1 MNYFFGLIG
10 YPAAHSRSPWIHNQF
25 LKQQQKQGIYRVFET
40 SPSNLASTL
49 EAMKTLKVDGF
60 NVTVPYKESILSFL
74 DEVDPY
80 AKMIGAVNTVHL
92 ENGKWI
98 GYNTDGKGFIR
109 SFKEAYP
116 RHSFPEMKVLCI
128 GAGGAAKGI
137 YRALV
142 EEKTSCVDIA
152 NRSPQRAQE
161 MLRLKSDS
169 TQTSILSI
177 QDAEE
182 NLSEYDMIIQTTSV
196 GMTPNENKSILSLN
210 QVKQEAVVC
219 DIVYRPME
227 TAFLKEAKEHG
238 AQILYG
244 HGMLLYQAALSYEIW
259 TSSVL
264 KADLLLDKFEQQLK
278 GEEPC

>member
-1 MNYFFGLIG
+1 MNYFFGLVG
-10 YPAAHSRSPWIHNQF
+10 YPAAHSRSPWIHSQF
-25 LKQQQKQGIYRVFET
+25 LQQQQKQGIYRVFET
-40 SPSNLASTL
+40 QPNDLAYTL
-49 EAMKTLKVDGF
+49 EAMRTLEVDGF

-116 RHSFPEMKVLCI
+116 KHSFPEMKVLCI

-142 EEKTSCVDIA
+142 EENTACVDIA
-152 NRSPQRAQE
+152 NRSQQRAEE
-161 MLRLKSDS
+161 MLRLNSNS

-196 GMTPNENKSILSLN
+196 GMTPNEQQSILSLN

-227 TAFLKEAKEHG
+227 TAFLKEAKKHG
-238 AQILYG
+238 AHVLYG

>member
-1 MNYFFGLIG
+1 MCYFFGLVG

-25 LKQQQKQGIYRVFET
+25 LNQQQKQGIYRVFET
-40 SPSNLASTL
+40 PPDEFASTL
-49 EAMKTLKVDGF
+49 EAMKTLQIDGF
-60 NVTVPYKESILSFL
+60 NVTVPYKERIISFL

-92 ENGKWI
+92 ENGKWV

-109 SFKEAYP
+109 SFKESYP
-116 RHSFPEMKVLCI
+116 RHSFSEMKVLCI

-142 EEKTSCVDIA
+142 EEGTFTVDIA
-152 NRSPQRAQE
+152 NRSQQRAQE
-161 MLRLKSDS
+161 MLDLKSSETD
-169 TQTSILSI
+169 TSILTLEE
-177 QDAEE
+177 AEE
-182 NLSEYDMIIQTTSV
+182 KLSEYDMIVQTTSV
-196 GMTPNENKSILSLN
+196 GMTPNEYQSILSLN
-210 QVKQEAVVC
+210 HVHPDAVVC

-227 TAFLKEAKEHG
+227 TAFLKEAKQRG
-238 AQILYG
+238 AHVLYG

-264 KADLLLDKFEQQLK
+264 KAELLLEKFEQQLK

>member
-1 MNYFFGLIG
+1 MSYFFGLVG
-10 YPAAHSRSPWIHNQF
+10 YPAAHSRSPWIHNHF
-25 LKQQQKQGIYRVFET
+25 LDQQQKQGIYRVFET
-40 SPSNLASTL
+40 PPDEFASTL
-49 EAMKTLKVDGF
+49 KAMRTLQIDGF
-60 NVTVPYKESILSFL
+60 NVTVPYKERILSFL

-109 SFKEAYP
+109 SFKESYP
-116 RHSFPEMKVLCI
+116 RHSFSEMKVLCI

-142 EEKTSCVDIA
+142 EENTPSVDIA
-152 NRSPQRAQE
+152 NRSQQRAQE
-161 MLRLKSDS
+161 MLDLKSS
-169 TQTSILSI
+169 ETNTSILTLEE
-177 QDAEE
+177 AEE
-182 NLSEYDMIIQTTSV
+182 KMSEYDMIVQTTSV
-196 GMTPNENKSILSLN
+196 GMAPNDKESILSLTH
-210 QVKQEAVVC
+210 VHPDAVVC

-227 TAFLKEAKEHG
+227 TAFLKEAKERG
-238 AQILYG
+238 AHVLYG

-264 KADLLLDKFEQQLK
+264 KAELLLEKFEQQLK